1 MLVQF
6 ISTLMTKTIE
16 QKALKFIDENHLIE
30 EGDKILVALSGG
42 ADSVFL
48 LTFLLKYKKRFR
60 IELAAFHLNHKLR
73 GKSADTDEKFCK
85 DFCAKNNVPFVSVS
99 KDVKAHAKQ
108 AKLSIEET
116 ARKIRYQELQKAAIK
131 LSCDKIATAHNAS
144 DNVETILLNLFKGAG
159 LKGLSGI
166 PVKREN
172 IIRPIFCLTSDE
184 IRKYLLQNKMAFRLD
199 KSNLQSDYERNFLR
213 NEIIPKLKRK
223 INPQLEQ
230 KVSSASKI
238 ISEISSF
245 VDDEVEKLN
254 KTAVK
259 KIKEDLRINLNAIS
273 KLDKSFLGIFI
284 KSVVEENF
292 NIELSSENIN
302 DLLNLVKSQTGK
314 SIHLKE
320 KVSAFRERD
329 ELVIG
334 KKLIAKKNAS
344 VSVNIGQKIEFN
356 GKTIS
361 IEEVNRKMIKFT
373 GSKLVE
379 FISGDGLNK
388 KFEVRKWKAGDMFQP
403 IGMKGTKK
411 VSDFLSDIKTSSA
424 EKKEHLVL
432 SNSGRIVWVVGLRID
447 ERFKVNSK
455 TKMILKLTLSEK

>member
-1 MLVQF
+1 
-6 ISTLMTKTIE
+6 MTKSIE

-30 EGDKILVALSGG
+30 NGDKILVALSGG

-48 LTFLLKYKKRFR
+48 LTFLVKFKKRFR

-73 GKSADTDEKFCK
+73 GKSADADEKFCK
-85 DFCAKNNVPFVSVS
+85 DFCKENNIQFVSVS
-99 KDVKAHAKQ
+99 KDVKAYSKQ
-108 AKLSIEET
+108 TKLSIEEA
-116 ARKIRYQELQKAAIK
+116 ARKIRYQELQKAAKK
-131 LSCDKIATAHNAS
+131 LGWNKIATAHNAS

-166 PVKREN
+166 PWRREN
-172 IIRPIFCLTSDE
+172 IIRPIICLSADE
-184 IRKYLLQNKMAFRLD
+184 IRKYLLQNIITFRLD
-199 KSNLQSDYERNFLR
+199 ETNLESEYERNFLR
-213 NEIIPKLKRK
+213 NEIIPKVKRK

-230 KVSSASKI
+230 KVSSTSKI

-245 VDDEVEKLN
+245 VDNEVERLS

-259 KIKEDLRINLNAIS
+259 KINEELRINLKAVS
-273 KLDKSFLGIFI
+273 KRDKSFLGIFF

-292 NIELSSENIN
+292 NIELASENIN
-302 DLLNLVKSQTGK
+302 DLLNLIKSQTGK

-320 KVSAFRERD
+320 KISAFRERD
-329 ELVIG
+329 GLVIG
-334 KKLIAKKNAS
+334 KKLIAKQNTPVALI
-344 VSVNIGQKIEFN
+344 IGQEVEFD

-373 GSKLVE
+373 SNKLVE

-388 KFEVRKWKAGDMFQP
+388 MFEVRKWKAGDKFQP

-411 VSDFLSDIKTSSA
+411 ISDFLSDIKTSSA
-424 EKKEHLVL
+424 EKKDHLVL
-432 SNSGRIVWVVGLRID
+432 TSSGKIVWVVGLRID
-447 ERFKVNSK
+447 ERFKVTPK
-455 TKMILKLTLSEK
+455 TKKIFKLTLSEK